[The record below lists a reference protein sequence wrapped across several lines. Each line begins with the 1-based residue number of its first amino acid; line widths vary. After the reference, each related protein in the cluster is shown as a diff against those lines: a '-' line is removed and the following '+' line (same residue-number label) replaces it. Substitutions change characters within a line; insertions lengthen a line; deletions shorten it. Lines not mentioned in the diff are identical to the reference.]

1 VQELIEEALEAE
13 SYFMKVS
20 SDSDLQNTKT
30 ELDGIEIRRIWRQ
43 ISYFTPV

>member
-13 SYFMKVS
+13 SYFMKVP

-30 ELDGIEIRRIWRQ
+30 ELDEVEIRRI
-43 ISYFTPV
+43 